1 MNLKSAV
8 MTFDPHPSAVL
19 GRKTENIRYI
29 TPLEDK
35 VDIIE
40 SMEID
45 YLFIV
50 HFSKEFASVLPER
63 FVDEYIAG
71 LNVRHV
77 VAGFDYSYGRYG
89 QGSMADLPV
98 YAQEGF
104 HRQSLKNRHL
114 KMKRL
119 ARRESGKLSVMATFP
134 TSIIWLA
141 DAI

>member
-1 MNLKSAV
+1 MTRILLQYWVGKRKISAISL
-8 MTFDPHPSAVL
+8 H
-19 GRKTENIRYI
+19 
-29 TPLEDK
+29 LEDK

-40 SMEID
+40 SMGID

-89 QGSMADLPV
+89 QGSMEDLPV
-98 YAQEGF
+98 YAQGRF
-104 HRQSLKNRHL
+104 SQTVVAKQIHL

-119 ARRESGKLSVMATFP
+119 ARRESGKLSVMATSP
-134 TSIIWLA
+134 TFIIWLD

>member
-1 MNLKSAV
+1 MALGFFDGIHKGHQIVIQTAKQKADEMNLKSAV

-89 QGSMADLPV
+89 HVRS
-98 YAQEGF
+98 E
-104 HRQSLKNRHL
+104 
-114 KMKRL
+114 
-119 ARRESGKLSVMATFP
+119 E
-134 TSIIWLA
+134 
-141 DAI
+141 